1 MLAVKLLLLL
11 CELLD
16 PLRVIL
22 HSGQLGVGVD
32 GQLGQLHGLLELA
45 ADGNLGLLHGGSLG
59 SSIGCLMGCLICSHV
74 TAFTWVL
81 SLLMMITSQL
91 PTQGY
96 ALPHHGEHNVRLLDD
111 RNLAHLH
118 GDLG

>member
-1 MLAVKLLLLL
+1 MAVVNLLLL
-11 CELLD
+11 LLD

-22 HSGQLGVGVD
+22 YSGQLGVGVG

-45 ADGNLGLLHGGSLG
+45 ADGKLGQLHGGSLG

-74 TAFTWVL
+74 MAVTWVL
-81 SLLMMITSQL
+81 GLSMMITSQL
-91 PTQGY
+91 LTQGC

-111 RNLAHLH
+111 HNLH

>member
-1 MLAVKLLLLL
+1 MAVVNLLLL
-11 CELLD
+11 LLD

-22 HSGQLGVGVD
+22 YSEQLGVGVGGQL

-45 ADGNLGLLHGGSLG
+45 ADGKLGQLHGGSLG

-74 TAFTWVL
+74 MAVTWVL
-81 SLLMMITSQL
+81 GLSMMITSQL
-91 PTQGY
+91 LTQGC

-111 RNLAHLH
+111 HNLH

>member
-1 MLAVKLLLLL
+1 MAVVNLLLL
-11 CELLD
+11 LLD

-22 HSGQLGVGVD
+22 YSEQLGVGVG
-32 GQLGQLHGLLELA
+32 GQLGQLHGLLGLA
-45 ADGNLGLLHGGSLG
+45 ADVNLGLLHGGSLG

-81 SLLMMITSQL
+81 SLLMMITSQFL
-91 PTQGY
+91 TQGY

-111 RNLAHLH
+111 HNLH